1 MAGQNSA
8 NRPGHVP
15 NDRDTVTFMS
25 YNMTGAETVKCQWV
39 RDLAAEYSVNY
50 CALQEHFKT
59 VKTTNQY
66 FQKQFCDYSLYVIPA
81 YREPGTASGR
91 GKGGL
96 VQLAEKGLA
105 VARARVTS
113 NSPRVQAQVKTF
125 TNFKVLW
132 MNAYL
137 PCDPQ
142 LQHFDDTELIATLS
156 EVKRIVTLFSDCK
169 VVGSG
174 Y

>member
-50 CALQEHFKT
+50 CALQEHFQT

-81 YREPGTASGR
+81 YP
-91 GKGGL
+91 
-96 VQLAEKGLA
+96 
-105 VARARVTS
+105 
-113 NSPRVQAQVKTF
+113 
-125 TNFKVLW
+125 
-132 MNAYL
+132 
-137 PCDPQ
+137 
-142 LQHFDDTELIATLS
+142 
-156 EVKRIVTLFSDCK
+156 
-169 VVGSG
+169 
-174 Y
+174 